1 MSDNVLSLIDWMI
14 WSRCDGDYC
23 SIYMDMTGMAAL
35 APDAIEAVAA
45 ERIDVDAVA
54 IARVAFELVAIDAVE
69 PEVESSWAS
78 SGLGVDLVLR
88 SFH

>member
-23 SIYMDMTGMAAL
+23 SIYMDMTEMAAL

-54 IARVAFELVAIDAVE
+54 IARMAFELATAPIGVDAVE
-69 PEVESSWAS
+69 PEVESS
-78 SGLGVDLVLR
+78 
-88 SFH
+88 